1 MCYRRAAI
9 PKDRAAVNVNQ
20 DFHGTDGHTKVMQY
34 ISLIKYG
41 ARGIVLSQIIS
52 TMSTRTLNVSTE
64 IVVLYISDLML

>member
-20 DFHGTDGHTKVMQY
+20 DFHGTDGHAKVMQY

-52 TMSTRTLNVSTE
+52 TMSTRTLNVGTE
-64 IVVLYISDLML
+64 VVVSYISDLML

>member
-20 DFHGTDGHTKVMQY
+20 DFHGTDGHAKVMQY

-41 ARGIVLSQIIS
+41 ARGLFYRKLSVQCLQE
-52 TMSTRTLNVSTE
+52 R
-64 IVVLYISDLML
+64 